1 MDLQPLDIKIPIF
14 RQLDSTFSG
23 PVVLLNIFKVEESDV
38 SQLLSAWQ
46 EDASWM
52 KKQLGFISTQLH
64 QGIAGSTVF
73 MNYAVW
79 ESVEHFRAAFR
90 HPEFKN
96 SLEKYPSSTIAMPH
110 LFQRLSISNL
120 CVGP

>member
-64 QGIAGSTVF
+64 QGISG
-73 MNYAVW
+73 
-79 ESVEHFRAAFR
+79 AF
-90 HPEFKN
+90 
-96 SLEKYPSSTIAMPH
+96 SSRVSPPRI
-110 LFQRLSISNL
+110 
-120 CVGP
+120 